1 MDPLQDKLLAPLD
14 RVLDKVRPLGQ
25 DDMVPH
31 QDRLQAVGQVSPL
44 AMVNKVQD
52 HVTHLPKAE
61 AGLPQ
66 GSLLHLNGMDLAQ
79 ENLLA
84 LVKVD
89 LGKVDLLVVDN
100 RVRSLDRHQVEV
112 SINLAPG
119 MDLAQDS
126 FPSLDSRAL
135 ITVILPVLA
144 HITQGQAS
152 LLPPSG
158 VTVLVQNSLLVW
170 VIMVPHQD
178 KLLAPLDRVLDKVR
192 PLGQDDVAPHQ
203 DRLQAVGQVSPL
215 AMVNKVQDHVTHLP
229 KAEAG
234 LPQGSLHVPNAMFQ
248 AQESLLALVSIGLVK
263 ARPLTVGN
271 VVLFLDNHLVI
282 FNMDLVLVK
291 LKAHFSHLTV
301 DSRVLLHTNLL
312 VLTSKGLDYISL
324 FPVVIM
330 SPPLKSI
337 LALDHVCLVQE
348 NVLALVTKYLDQVS
362 LLMSIMN
369 LIEINLLAIDN
380 IILHQDSH
388 TAVVSVDLIQ
398 TNPLAT
404 ENRDLVQISLLSM
417 ANIDVPQVITLARA
431 NMELGVVMVLTLVNM
446 GLVPIPLLTPDKT
459 VQDLVYA
466 LLQNNM
472 GLVHVSPLV
481 LDHVVLDMVNILT
494 LNNLSQIG
502 DAETSGNLAVAPQIV
517 MKINQ

>member
-66 GSLLHLNGMDLAQ
+66 GSLLHLKGMDLAQ

-234 LPQGSLHVPNAMFQ
+234 LPQGSLLHLNGLDL
-248 AQESLLALVSIGLVK
+248 AQEDLLALVKVDLGKVDLLV
-263 ARPLTVGN
+263 
-271 VVLFLDNHLVI
+271 
-282 FNMDLVLVK
+282 
-291 LKAHFSHLTV
+291 V
-301 DSRVLLHTNLL
+301 DSRVPSLDRQKAVNSMDL
-312 VLTSKGLDYISL
+312 V
-324 FPVVIM
+324 
-330 SPPLKSI
+330 
-337 LALDHVCLVQE
+337 A
-348 NVLALVTKYLDQVS
+348 VS
-362 LLMSIMN
+362 LLGMVKMN
-369 LIEINLLAIDN
+369 
-380 IILHQDSH
+380 
-388 TAVVSVDLIQ
+388 
-398 TNPLAT
+398 
-404 ENRDLVQISLLSM
+404 M
-417 ANIDVPQVITLARA
+417 AQVILPALVSRALITVSLPAMAHITQVEARLPA
-431 NMELGVVMVLTLVNM
+431 RGDM
-446 GLVPIPLLTPDKT
+446 
-459 VQDLVYA
+459 A
-466 LLQNNM
+466 
-472 GLVHVSPLV
+472 LV
-481 LDHVVLDMVNILT
+481 LDDLQV
-494 LNNLSQIG
+494 
-502 DAETSGNLAVAPQIV
+502 
-517 MKINQ
+517 